1 MNDSTLNH
9 IGSREIEINPVT
21 VNGHRVT
28 RADVMVAARNH
39 CEGQVGPGV
48 RLGTIQAML
57 RAGM

>member
-9 IGSREIEINPVT
+9 IVSRRIEINPVT
-21 VNGHRVT
+21 IGEHRVT
-28 RADVMVAARNH
+28 RAEVMVAARNH
-39 CEGQVGPGV
+39 NEGRVGPGS